1 MVKVSV
7 VVPTYRSGPELDH
20 LIASLDAQTLPT
32 SEFEVIFVDDGS
44 PDGTFERLKRVQATR
59 PNVRVEQIENSGWP
73 CRPRNIGTDLAR
85 GEYVAYMDHD
95 DLLFPDALRAAYEFA
110 VAHGADVVNG
120 KEARTN
126 DPTWAIPTYRED
138 AAQSI
143 GREDLNPLIPMNP
156 HKLYRRAFLQ
166 EHGIRFREGGRVMWE
181 DIFFNLLVERHAK
194 VISTL
199 ASVPYYHWHQTPD
212 SGSKGFVRSSPEY
225 WKWLRE
231 VFVATQEDLAGDDFA
246 LMREQLLAH
255 QYRSRLIASFD
266 GRFIKRGQSVR
277 DLVYDA
283 CRRLQADFAPPAL
296 DARLNRTEQIRAH
309 LLRTDQRDL
318 LERLPQHD
326 PGLPGWGRATS
337 VRWTDGRLE
346 VSAHAEWS
354 APNGRRHALV
364 RRDGRI
370 LKQLPDEY
378 LAVVPDELRDVTD
391 EIHEAS
397 LEFGLRAAVSRVT
410 WMAPTDFTIDVED
423 DEAGR
428 VRFDG
433 TASAVID
440 PDTVVFGRALDPG
453 VWDVNLRCVLGRSP
467 RQAGLE
473 AWITPTGVVFGDEV
487 RVAYAVDGLLTISV
501 GPDHGRA
508 VRRLQP
514 EPSAVSVE
522 RTEGVL
528 RVGIPLRGLEVQRP
542 GTAAT
547 AVGVAPHAATLRSIV
562 DRVRRRPLFTQTPAR
577 IEARDGVG
585 VLVVDLPVATR
596 RARLRIGDLDQ
607 IGASWWELAARESG
621 QVTLTPVR
629 TARREKPA
637 RPGPSPYRRVRSAV
651 RRGLRFVRK
660 LSRRVLRRG
669 RSEDS

>member
-32 SEFEVIFVDDGS
+32 SEFEIIFVDDGS

-59 PNVRVEQIENSGWP
+59 PHVRLEQIENSGWP
-73 CRPRNIGTDLAR
+73 CRPRNVGTDLAR

-95 DLLFPDALRAAYEFA
+95 DLLYPDALRAAYEFA
-110 VAHGADVVNG
+110 VANEADVVNG

-126 DPTWAIPTYRED
+126 DPTWAIQTYRAD

-181 DIFFNLLVERHAK
+181 DIFFNLLVERNAR

-231 VFVATQEDLAGDDFA
+231 VFEATREDLPGDEFA
-246 LMREQLLAH
+246 LPREQLLAH

-266 GRFIKRGQSVR
+266 GRFVKRSQHVR

-283 CRRLQADFAPPAL
+283 CRGLQADFAPPEL
-296 DARLNRTEQIRAH
+296 DAYLNRTEQIRAH
-309 LLRTDQRDL
+309 LLRTDARDL

-326 PGLPGWGRATS
+326 PGLPAWGETTS
-337 VRWTDGRLE
+337 VQWIDGRLE

-354 APNGRRHALV
+354 APDGRRHALV
-364 RRDGRI
+364 RQEGRI
-370 LKQLPDEY
+370 LKDLPAEY

-391 EIHEAS
+391 EIREAT
-397 LEFGLRAAVSRVT
+397 LEFGVRSTESRVT
-410 WMAPTDFTIDVED
+410 WMAPSGSAIDVAD
-423 DEAGR
+423 AGDGR

-433 TASAVID
+433 TVSAVID
-440 PDTVVFGRALDPG
+440 PDTVVFGRPLDPG
-453 VWDVNLRCVLGRSP
+453 IWDVNVRGTLGRSP
-467 RQAGLE
+467 RQSGVKTGAGTAAIL
-473 AWITPTGVVFGDEV
+473 FGDQV
-487 RVAYAVDGLLTISV
+487 RVAYAVDGLLTMSV
-501 GPDHGRA
+501 GADHGRA

-514 EPSAVSVE
+514 VASRVTAERSESALQV
-522 RTEGVL
+522 R
-528 RVGIPLRGLEVQRP
+528 IPLRDVTVQRAGVAP
-542 GTAAT
+542 TV
-547 AVGVAPHAATLRSIV
+547 VGVAPVPSAPSAVL
-562 DRVRRRPLFTQTPAR
+562 DRIRRRPLFRAAAAR
-577 IEARDGVG
+577 IEEVG
-585 VLVVDLPVATR
+585 GAVVLTVDLPSSTHAI
-596 RARLRIGDLDQ
+596 RLRIGDLDPA
-607 IGASWWELAARESG
+607 GATWWVLSARDAASPA
-621 QVTLTPVR
+621 LTPVR
-629 TARREKPA
+629 KVRREKPV
-637 RPGPSPYRRVRSAV
+637 RTGPSLYRRARSTA
-651 RRGLRFVRK
+651 RRGLRFGKK
-660 LSRRVLRRG
+660 LARRFLRLG
-669 RSEDS
+669 RSGHS